1 MALMRV
7 LHILEA
13 TGGGTARHVADL
25 CLGLVGRGL
34 EVHLAYSSLRM
45 DDIFRKAL
53 PVLEKAGIQCY
64 ELSMRRAP
72 HPGDIKAL
80 SLLNSYITQQK
91 GFDIV
96 HGHSSKAGGIAR
108 LLGLWN
114 KVSVVYTPHAFVTLA
129 PSLGGLERLVYGLME
144 RILAYRTDALIAV
157 SKDELA
163 EAHRLGYRS
172 RKTHLIPNGIKLEHD
187 VEGTK
192 GGIRA
197 SLSLKQDELVVGF
210 VGRFS
215 QQKSPHLLLEAFA
228 KVASCFPLARLVM
241 VGDGVLKQSLLAR
254 ADELGLI
261 DRVIWPGFMDGRLAM
276 RAFDVFVLPS
286 NYEGFPYVL
295 LEAMAEGLPVVSTRV
310 GGSEEAIA
318 NGENGFIVPV
328 GNVQALSE
336 SICKLLEDA
345 EMRRRFGQKSL
356 ERVQA
361 FSVDNMVDSTIA
373 LYKQL
378 VA

>member
-13 TGGGTARHVADL
+13 AGGGAARHVADL
-25 CLGLVGRGL
+25 CLGLASRGV
-34 EVHLAYSSLRM
+34 EVHLAHSPLRM
-45 DDIFRKAL
+45 DDIFCKAL
-53 PVLEKAGIQCY
+53 PALKKAGVRCF
-64 ELSMRRAP
+64 ELPIRRAP
-72 HPGDIKAL
+72 HPSDLKVL
-80 SLLNSYITQQK
+80 SLLAAYLKQQ
-91 GFDIV
+91 GAFEIV
-96 HGHSSKAGGIAR
+96 HGHSSKGGGLAR
-108 LLGLWN
+108 LLGLGN
-114 KVSVVYTPHAFVTLA
+114 KANIVYTPNAFVTLN
-129 PSLGGLERLVYGLME
+129 PSLSGLERFAYEAME
-144 RILAYRTDALIAV
+144 RILVYRTNALIAV

-163 EAHRLGYRS
+163 EAHRLGYNS

-192 GGIRA
+192 GDIRA
-197 SLSLKQDELVVGF
+197 SLGLKQDELVVGF

-228 KVASCFPLARLVM
+228 KVAYCFPLARLVM

-254 ADELGLI
+254 ADELGLT

-276 RAFDVFVLPS
+276 RTFDVFVLPS

-336 SICKLLEDA
+336 SICKLLEDV

-361 FSVDNMVDSTIA
+361 FSVDNMVDATIA